1 MKANISYIV
10 GKDSSLRV
18 LIHYSLML
26 GIVRLSYKRMN
37 ASASKILDSEAGVTL
52 ESLNKCHLPF
62 TLQ

>member
-1 MKANISYIV
+1 MKADIY
-10 GKDSSLRV
+10 GKDSNLRV
-18 LIHYSLML
+18 LIDYSLML
-26 GIVRLSYKRMN
+26 GIARLSYKRMN

>member
-1 MKANISYIV
+1 MKADIYV
-10 GKDSSLRV
+10 GKDSNLRV
-18 LIHYSLML
+18 LIDYSLML

>member
-1 MKANISYIV
+1 MKADIY
-10 GKDSSLRV
+10 GKDSNLRV
-18 LIHYSLML
+18 LIDYSLML